1 LAGVKIAE
9 QVRQLLQN
17 DFEHANPTTRINALL
32 KFHMLWKCRMNVW
45 PRMEENSTFKAP
57 PPGIEFT
64 LPSPR
69 IGVESIAVVDP
80 RRILYT

>member
-1 LAGVKIAE
+1 MKAQE
-9 QVRQLLQN
+9 QVKNLLQTEL
-17 DFEHANPTTRINALL
+17 EHKNPQTRVNALL
-32 KFHMLWKCRMNVW
+32 RFQILWKYRHQVW

-69 IGVESIAVVDP
+69 
-80 RRILYT
+80 